1 MSADSEALQI
11 NLLLTLIALP
21 PLDGAPGELDACL
34 APYLHW
40 LSADEHE
47 RSQRARLPGLAARQL
62 LVRLCLRAELARRT
76 GQHPASLTFDYGP
89 QGKPSLTQAGI
100 QFNLS
105 HSGDYLLIASALNE
119 AELLLGAD
127 IERNRA
133 NTDIDAIY
141 RHYFS
146 APEQQYLERLAA
158 DAKRD
163 GFFDLWALKES
174 YIKATGK
181 GLAEGLKTFG
191 FDLAAAKCCSD
202 GAFIRFQEGLEVQ
215 RFPGS
220 ETQVSTD
227 SITAECAETQ
237 TDLYAK
243 WHWQSAVGQIDSEFR
258 LAYTLATPTPQ
269 RCRLTLA
276 QPQWQSL
283 LQDVANR
290 DASHAGVNT
299 MLNKR

>member
-1 MSADSEALQI
+1 MSADSDALQI

-105 HSGDYLLIASALNE
+105 HSGDYLLIASTLNE

-191 FDLAAAKCCSD
+191 FDLATAKCSPD
-202 GAFIRFQEGLEVQ
+202 GAFIRFQDGLEVQ

-237 TDLYAK
+237 TDPYAK

-258 LAYTLATPTPQ
+258 LAYTLATPTPR

-276 QPQWQSL
+276 QPQWQNL

-299 MLNKR
+299 MLNER

>member
-1 MSADSEALQI
+1 MSADSDALQI
-11 NLLLTLIALP
+11 KLLLTLIALP
-21 PLDGAPGELDACL
+21 PLDWAPGELDACL

-119 AELLLGAD
+119 TELLLGAD

-191 FDLAAAKCCSD
+191 FDLATAKCSPD

-227 SITAECAETQ
+227 SNMAASTETK
-237 TDLYAK
+237 TNSYAK

-269 RCRLTLA
+269 PCRLTLA

-283 LQDVANR
+283 LHDVANR

-299 MLNKR
+299 MLNER